1 MKKLPFLFLLVLLT
15 SCGTDQN
22 TASQS
27 AETLQDLEADL
38 PGTWESVSLRVDI
51 NSADGTD
58 TSFVFEV
65 REEEWTRRLGV
76 KPVRTYY
83 KPDHKYEQV
92 FTSLI
97 DSTLSTTRGMWNV
110 FGDTLMMV
118 EPNATYHYETTVEN
132 GLIKL
137 KARLD
142 WDGDGEEDDDYLGV
156 HRKISSATQ

>member
-1 MKKLPFLFLLVLLT
+1 MKKLSLFFLLVIIA
-15 SCGTDQN
+15 SCANEPGN
-22 TASQS
+22 ASKSGQ
-27 AETLQDLEADL
+27 LPQDLETNL

-65 REEEWTRRLGV
+65 REEEWMQRLGV

-83 KPDHKYEQV
+83 KPDNKYEQV
-92 FTSLI
+92 FTSLS
-97 DSTLSTTRGMWNV
+97 DTTLSRSRGIWNV

-118 EPNATYHYETTVEN
+118 EPNATYHYQATLEK
-132 GLIKL
+132 GLIQL

-142 WDGDGEEDDDYLGV
+142 WDGDGEKDDDYLGV
-156 HRKISSATQ
+156 HRKISSATE